1 MPMFQWKEV
10 FPAKMAL
17 LDNALGYTGIPHV
30 RLHQKYPAFARSP
43 VQDSGP
49 HKKKTRNVT
58 ATAQALLPEQG
69 PQPSTIMDSSST
81 TTSFSLKQ
89 SRSFL
94 GNGNASP
101 QATKVFWREIIN

>member
-17 LDNALGYTGIPHV
+17 LDNALGYTWIPRV

-49 HKKKTRNVT
+49 H
-58 ATAQALLPEQG
+58 
-69 PQPSTIMDSSST
+69 
-81 TTSFSLKQ
+81 
-89 SRSFL
+89 
-94 GNGNASP
+94 
-101 QATKVFWREIIN
+101 